1 MRILIVN
8 KFFYPRGGDCVVAM
22 GTREMLINAGHQV
35 RIFAMH
41 HPENIS
47 LDESNTFATQIDFS
61 GTISDKIKAFKRL
74 IGIGDITDTFL
85 KVLDDFKPEIVHVHN
100 IHSYLSPVICSLAH
114 DRGIPVVWT
123 LHDFK
128 LICPAYTFLKAD
140 DSICDFAETKQCNV
154 LKHRCLKSS
163 VTASLI
169 AMLEARRWPLSKLD
183 AMTDAYIAPSSF
195 MSKMMRFG
203 GSDPAKTHILYNF
216 IDPIKLKLLSDT
228 STSRG
233 DKPHYFAYTGRL
245 SKEKG
250 VKTMINAAIKAGVKL
265 KIAGDGPIRHELE
278 ELAKGHDKIVFL
290 GNLSAENVARLQ
302 READACICPS
312 EWFENNPLAVIESL
326 CAGTPVIG
334 TDIGGIPEL
343 ITPGINGLL
352 YKPGDT
358 EALTTILKDFKPQ
371 NFNNNQIADA
381 SIAKFSQDAYLNRLL
396 TIYESSMI

>member
-1 MRILIVN
+1 
-8 KFFYPRGGDCVVAM
+8 
-22 GTREMLINAGHQV
+22 
-35 RIFAMH
+35 
-41 HPENIS
+41 
-47 LDESNTFATQIDFS
+47 
-61 GTISDKIKAFKRL
+61 
-74 IGIGDITDTFL
+74 
-85 KVLDDFKPEIVHVHN
+85 
-100 IHSYLSPVICSLAH
+100 
-114 DRGIPVVWT
+114 
-123 LHDFK
+123 
-128 LICPAYTFLKAD
+128 
-140 DSICDFAETKQCNV
+140 
-154 LKHRCLKSS
+154 
-163 VTASLI
+163 
-169 AMLEARRWPLSKLD
+169 
-183 AMTDAYIAPSSF
+183 
-195 MSKMMRFG
+195 
-203 GSDPAKTHILYNF
+203 
-216 IDPIKLKLLSDT
+216 
-228 STSRG
+228 
-233 DKPHYFAYTGRL
+233 
-245 SKEKG
+245 
-250 VKTMINAAIKAGVKL
+250 MINAAIKAGVKL